1 MRVEAIHFPEQIRD
15 QLRLAFVD
23 AEDLRGALLQADAE
37 PVQNPPGC
45 LRARPTLAV
54 PRPLDPETA
63 ELRQLEVYLRPVG
76 ETLEVVAVRGL
87 DLESLAESAASGDAS
102 GDGTTGR

>member
-1 MRVEAIHFPEQIRD
+1 MRVEAIHFPEHIRD

-23 AEDLRGALLQADAE
+23 AEDLRGALRQAEAE
-37 PVQNPPGC
+37 PVNNPPGC

-76 ETLEVVAVRGL
+76 DSLEVFAVRGL
-87 DLESLAESAASGDAS
+87 DLEGLAGSPAAETP
-102 GDGTTGR
+102 GTAGR

>member
-23 AEDLRGALLQADAE
+23 AEDLRGALRDAEAE

-63 ELRQLEVYLRPVG
+63 ELRELEVYLRPVG
-76 ETLEVVAVRGL
+76 DALEVFAVRGL
-87 DLESLAESAASGDAS
+87 DLESLAGSAAA

>member
-1 MRVEAIHFPEQIRD
+1 MRAEAIHFPEQIRD

-23 AEDLRGALLQADAE
+23 ADDLRGALGQTEAE
-37 PVQNPPGC
+37 PVANPPGC
-45 LRARPTLAV
+45 FRARPTLAV

-76 ETLEVVAVRGL
+76 DSLEVFAVRGL
-87 DLESLAESAASGDAS
+87 DLEGLAGSPAAEAP
-102 GDGTTGR
+102 GTAGR